1 MKQTNV
7 VNIHHGVAYDVYI
20 GRARKSD
27 APNIWGNP
35 FAINT
40 KTGDTREVVIEK
52 HRKHLWNMLIDGTIT
67 VSELLSLKGKTLGCF
82 CSPNPCHG
90 DNYVK
95 AIEFL
100 DSFGITN
107 DEQFRN
113 WLENNPKANR
123 KYQVKPLHS
132 VNSVKWG
139 TQLTTADSK
148 GFDPFE
154 RACE

>member
-7 VNIHHGVAYDVYI
+7 VNIHHKVAYDVYI
-20 GRARKSD
+20 GKARKGD

-35 FAINT
+35 FTINT

-52 HRKHLWNMLIDGTIT
+52 HRKQLWNSLIDGTIK

-123 KYQVKPLHS
+123 KYQV
-132 VNSVKWG
+132 
-139 TQLTTADSK
+139 
-148 GFDPFE
+148 
-154 RACE
+154 